1 MMIKR
6 YKGLLITAITL
17 SSVLIAACGGG
28 GGGGGGGSVAGGGIG
43 GTGMTSGTVTGFG
56 SVFVN
61 GIEFETDG
69 ASRDVDD
76 RTDISNGRDDDKV
89 LDIGMVVTIFGTVND
104 DGVTGTAERIIY
116 DDEVEGPIAADP
128 VPVPGKD
135 GNTKTFKIFDTT
147 VIVDRNSTVFAD
159 TTYDSLARDNL
170 LEVSGYFDGSGN
182 LRATRVE
189 KEGVLVLGSSEVEL
203 RGAVKGF
210 DGVDTFTLA
219 GVTVTFD
226 GMTEFEDLPGTVKNG
241 QFIEVEGTLETAT
254 AVAAT
259 RIEREDDGFDNNID
273 EASIEGLVTD
283 YNGINDFR
291 VAGQLV
297 KAGNA
302 DFEPASL
309 ENTLADGVK
318 VEVEGSIEGGVL
330 KASEVEQRGGD
341 ARISAI
347 VVNSNNTAG
356 TITLQVVQ
364 GQPDITVFTDTQTQ
378 FEDERDEEKP
388 FDINAI
394 DAGDFLVIEGYVD
407 GGDNFIAAQVERD
420 EQGDVELRGPAD
432 VPPTSGDDTNGLVS
446 ILGISIATDGST
458 NFEDAR
464 DEDISGTQFFIDVEN
479 LDLVGFTDKDPADGS
494 ADEVEFED

>member
-6 YKGLLITAITL
+6 YKGLLIAAITL
-17 SSVLIAACGGG
+17 SSVLIAACGG

-104 DGVTGTAERIIY
+104 DGVTGTAESIFY
-116 DDEVEGPIAADP
+116 DDDVEGPVAAAP
-128 VPVPGKD
+128 VEDSD
-135 GNTKTFKIFDTT
+135 GVTKTFSIFNTT

-159 TTYDSLARDNL
+159 TDYDALARDDL

-254 AVAAT
+254 SVAAT
-259 RIEREDDGFDNNID
+259 RIEREDEDFDNNID

-283 YNGINDFR
+283 FNGINDFR

-302 DFEPASL
+302 EFEPASL

-330 KASEVEQRGGD
+330 KATEVEQRGGD
-341 ARISAI
+341 ARISA
-347 VVNSNNTAG
+347 VVVSSNNSAG
-356 TITLQVVQ
+356 TITLQIVE
-364 GQPDITVFTDTQTQ
+364 GQLDITVFTDSQTQ
-378 FEDERDEEKP
+378 FEDERDDVEL
-388 FDINAI
+388 FNINAI

-407 GGDNFIAAQVERD
+407 GADNFIATQVERD

-432 VPPTSGDDTNGLVS
+432 VPLTSGSTAAGTVS
-446 ILGISIATDGST
+446 ILGVSIATDGST
-458 NFEDAR
+458 DFENAS
-464 DEDISGTQFFIDVEN
+464 ETTITGTDFFLQVNDG
-479 LDLVGFTDKDPADGS
+479 DLVVFKDNDPADGI

>member
-6 YKGLLITAITL
+6 YKELLITAITL
-17 SSVLIAACGGG
+17 SSVLIAACG

-104 DGVTGTAERIIY
+104 DGVTGTAESIFY
-116 DDEVEGPIAADP
+116 DDDVEGPVAAAP
-128 VPVPGKD
+128 VEDSD
-135 GNTKTFKIFDTT
+135 GVTKTFSIFNTT

-159 TTYDSLARDNL
+159 TDYDSLARDDL

-210 DGVDTFTLA
+210 DGVDSFTLA

-241 QFIEVEGTLETAT
+241 QFVEVEGTLETAT
-254 AVAAT
+254 SVAAT
-259 RIEREDDGFDNNID
+259 RIEREDDDFDNNID

-283 YNGINDFR
+283 FNGINDFR
-291 VAGQLV
+291 VAGQRV

-302 DFEPASL
+302 EFEPASL
-309 ENTLADGVK
+309 KNTLADGVK
-318 VEVEGSIEGGVL
+318 VEVEGPIEGGVL
-330 KASEVEQRGGD
+330 KATEVEQRGGD
-341 ARISAI
+341 ARISA
-347 VVNSNNTAG
+347 VVISTNRSAG
-356 TITLQVVQ
+356 SVRLEVLP
-364 GQPDITVFTDTQTQ
+364 GQNVTVYTDSQTQ

-394 DAGDFLVIEGYVD
+394 DAGDYLVIEGYVD
-407 GGDNFIAAQVERD
+407 GADNFIAAQVERD

-432 VPPTSGDDTNGLVS
+432 VPQTSGSTAAGTVS
-446 ILGISIATDGST
+446 ILGVSITTDGST
-458 NFEDAR
+458 DFENAS
-464 DEDISGTQFFIDVEN
+464 ETTISGTDFFLQVNDG
-479 LDLVGFTDKDPADGS
+479 DLVVFKDNDPADGV

>member
-17 SSVLIAACGGG
+17 SSVLIAACGG

-104 DGVTGTAERIIY
+104 DGVTGTAESIFY
-116 DDEVEGPIAADP
+116 DDDVEGPVAAAP
-128 VPVPGKD
+128 VEDSD
-135 GNTKTFKIFDTT
+135 GVTKTFSIFNTT
-147 VIVDRNSTVFAD
+147 VIVHRNSTVFTD
-159 TTYDSLARDNL
+159 TDYDALARDDL

-254 AVAAT
+254 SVAAT
-259 RIEREDDGFDNNID
+259 RIEREDEDFDNNID

-283 YNGINDFR
+283 FNGINDFR

-302 DFEPASL
+302 EFEPASL

-330 KASEVEQRGGD
+330 KATEVEQRGGD
-341 ARISAI
+341 ARISA
-347 VVNSNNTAG
+347 VVVSSNNSAG
-356 TITLQVVQ
+356 TITLQIVE
-364 GQPDITVFTDTQTQ
+364 GQLDITVFTDSQTQ
-378 FEDERDEEKP
+378 FEDERDDVEL
-388 FDINAI
+388 FNINAI

-407 GGDNFIAAQVERD
+407 GADNFIAAQVERD

-432 VPPTSGDDTNGLVS
+432 VPQTSGSTAAGTVS
-446 ILGISIATDGST
+446 ILGVSITTDGST
-458 NFEDAR
+458 DFENAS
-464 DEDISGTQFFIDVEN
+464 ETTITGTDFFLQVNDG
-479 LDLVGFTDKDPADGS
+479 DLVVFKDNDPADGI